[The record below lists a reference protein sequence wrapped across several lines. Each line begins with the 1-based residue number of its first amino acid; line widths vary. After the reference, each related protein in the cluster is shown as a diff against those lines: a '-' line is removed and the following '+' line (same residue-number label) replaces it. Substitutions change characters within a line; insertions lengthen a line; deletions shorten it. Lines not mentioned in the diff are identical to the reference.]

1 MKLILFF
8 IPFIN
13 GLSPSCVNCKFYK
26 PDKYDNYD
34 STSLSKCNYFE
45 TEKYVD
51 KIRDDRK
58 LCGPEGKYFIEE
70 NNIIARK
77 IKHKKKRYYILVKD
91 SLLILLMKLILFF
104 IPLINGLHI
113 IPPSC
118 VNCKFYKPYEYD
130 NYDSTSLS
138 KCNYFGTD
146 KYVDILRNNDN
157 LCAPEGKHFEEA
169 NYVKIKRI
177 KHNFLKNPL
186 FNTIVLSSTISYIF
200 FIFFDAFRHYH

>member
-1 MKLILFF
+1 MKLILF
-8 IPFIN
+8 
-13 GLSPSCVNCKFYK
+13 L
-26 PDKYDNYD
+26 
-34 STSLSKCNYFE
+34 
-45 TEKYVD
+45 
-51 KIRDDRK
+51 
-58 LCGPEGKYFIEE
+58 
-70 NNIIARK
+70 
-77 IKHKKKRYYILVKD
+77 
-91 SLLILLMKLILFF
+91 

-118 VNCKFYKPYEYD
+118 VNCKFYKPFVYD

-146 KYVDILRNNDN
+146 KYVDILRNSDN

-169 NYVKIKRI
+169 NNVKIKRI

-186 FNTIVLSSTISYIF
+186 FNTIVLSYTISYIF